1 LTELLKIVI
10 LLYSIICFILISTDF
25 AITALS
31 QGVTSDGKDS
41 YTSSTDRSNE
51 SEDITVIDA
60 VGDLDCSSIFHDG
73 ILKDKPDLFI
83 ALGDLCYKR
92 DLTNFTIT
100 YSDFKNTN
108 KMECVIGNHDSEE
121 NGNLRILNQALE
133 YCGDH
138 WYRKV
143 AKNSTL
149 LIGLNTN
156 GNTTLQTNWGQ
167 SLVTNSSFMKGIVNV
182 IILAHKPAHTPPG
195 SDHRPEDSTV
205 KMFSAIMNSAPK
217 NVRVFEVAAHNHLM
231 AESSNGQWFISGAG
245 SKNLYNFSPDSTW
258 PFVNNKV
265 QGYLQLKINNTD
277 GMILG
282 THFYGID
289 GRLIH

>member
-1 LTELLKIVI
+1 MTQLSKIVI
-10 LLYSIICFILISTDF
+10 LLYSIICFILISADV

-31 QGVTSDGKDS
+31 QGVTSDGKDNNA
-41 YTSSTDRSNE
+41 SSTAKSTE
-51 SEDITVIDA
+51 SKDITVIDA
-60 VGDLDCSSIFHDG
+60 VGDLDCSRRFHDG
-73 ILKDKPDLFI
+73 ILKDKPNLFI

-92 DLTNFTIT
+92 DLTNFTVT
-100 YSDFKNTN
+100 YNDFKNTN
-108 KMECVIGNHDSEE
+108 KLECVIGNHDSEE
-121 NGNLRILNQALE
+121 NGNLRILNQALD

-138 WYRKV
+138 WYRKI
-143 AKNSTL
+143 ADNSTL

-156 GNTTLQTNWGQ
+156 GNTTLQTNWAQ
-167 SLVTNSSFMKGIVNV
+167 SLLTNSSFMKGIVNV

-205 KMFSAIMNSAPK
+205 KMFSAIVDSAPN

-245 SKNLYNFSPDSTW
+245 SKKLYNFSPDSNW

-265 QGYLQLKINNTD
+265 QGYLQFKINNTD

-282 THFYGID
+282 TNFYGID
-289 GRLIH
+289 GRLID

>member
-1 LTELLKIVI
+1 MSKIGI
-10 LLYSIICFILISTDF
+10 LLYSILFFITISADF
-25 AITALS
+25 TITALS
-31 QGVTSDGKDS
+31 QGITSDGKDN
-41 YTSSTDRSNE
+41 YASSTAKSNE

-60 VGDLDCSSIFHDG
+60 VGDIDCSSRLHDR
-73 ILKDKPDLFI
+73 IINDKPTLFI

-92 DLTNFTIT
+92 DLTNFTLT

-108 KMECVIGNHDSEE
+108 KLECVIGNHDSEE

-143 AKNSTL
+143 ANNSTL

-156 GNTTLQTNWGQ
+156 GNTTLQANWGQ
-167 SLVTNSSFMKGIVNV
+167 ALITNSSFMKGIVNV

-195 SDHRPEDSTV
+195 SDHMPENPTV
-205 KMFSAIMNSAPK
+205 KMFSAIVNSAPK

-245 SKNLYNFSPDSTW
+245 SKRLYNFSPDSTW

-265 QGYLQLKINNTD
+265 QGYLQFKINNTD

>member
-1 LTELLKIVI
+1 LTELSKIVI
-10 LLYSIICFILISTDF
+10 LLYSILFFITISADF
-25 AITALS
+25 TITALS
-31 QGVTSDGKDS
+31 QGITSDGKDNYGS
-41 YTSSTDRSNE
+41 FTSKSNE
-51 SEDITVIDA
+51 SEGISVIDA
-60 VGDLDCSSIFHDG
+60 VGDIDCSSRFHDG
-73 ILKDKPDLFI
+73 ILKDKPTLFI
-83 ALGDLCYKR
+83 AIGDLCYKR

-108 KMECVIGNHDSEE
+108 KLECVIGNHDSEE
-121 NGNLRILNQALE
+121 NGNLRVLNQALE

-143 AKNSTL
+143 VNNSTL

-156 GNTTLQTNWGQ
+156 GNTTLQANWGQ
-167 SLVTNSSFMKGIVNV
+167 ALITNSSFMKGIVNV

-195 SDHRPEDSTV
+195 SDHMPENSTV
-205 KMFSAIMNSAPK
+205 KMFSAIVNSAPK

-245 SKNLYNFSPDSTW
+245 NKRLYNFSPDSNW

-265 QGYLQLKINNTD
+265 QGYLQFKINNTD
-277 GMILG
+277 GTVLG

>member
-1 LTELLKIVI
+1 LSKIVI
-10 LLYSIICFILISTDF
+10 LLYSIICFILISAKFT
-25 AITALS
+25 ITALS

-41 YTSSTDRSNE
+41 YASSTAKSNE
-51 SEDITVIDA
+51 LEYITVIDA
-60 VGDLDCSSIFHDG
+60 VGDLDCYSRFHDR
-73 ILKDKPDLFI
+73 ILKDKPNLFI
-83 ALGDLCYKR
+83 ALGDLCYKQ
-92 DLTNFTIT
+92 DLTNFTVT
-100 YSDFKNTN
+100 YNDFKNTN
-108 KMECVIGNHDSEE
+108 KLECVIGNHDSEE

-138 WYRKV
+138 WYRKL

-156 GNTTLQTNWGQ
+156 GNITLQTNWGQ
-167 SLVTNSSFMKGIVNV
+167 ALVTNSSFMKGIVNV

-195 SDHRPEDSTV
+195 SDHRAEDSTV
-205 KMFSAIMNSAPK
+205 KMFSAIVNSAPN

-231 AESSNGQWFISGAG
+231 AESSNGQWFVSGAG
-245 SKNLYNFSPDSTW
+245 SKRLYEYSPDSTW
-258 PFVNNKV
+258 SFVNNKV
-265 QGYLQLKINNTD
+265 QGYLQFKINNTD

>member
-1 LTELLKIVI
+1 MFKII
-10 LLYSIICFILISTDF
+10 YFILILILVSAFTL
-25 AITALS
+25 TAFS
-31 QGVTSDGKDS
+31 QTVTNDS
-41 YTSSTDRSNE
+41 SINLFVAPISEVNE
-51 SEDITVIDA
+51 SGNITIIDA
-60 VGDLDCSSIFHDG
+60 VGDLDCSKTLHDQ
-73 ILKDKPDLFI
+73 IKNDNPTIFI

-100 YSDFKNTN
+100 YSDLKNTN
-108 KMECVIGNHDSEE
+108 KFECLIGNHDSEQ
-121 NGNLRILNQALE
+121 NGNLKILNQALE

-143 AKNSTL
+143 ANNSTL

-156 GNTTLQTNWGQ
+156 GNTSLQTNLGQ
-167 SLVTNSSFMKGIVNV
+167 ALITNSSFMKGIVNV

-195 SDHRPEDSTV
+195 SDHSPENSTV
-205 KMFSAIMNSAPK
+205 KMFSSIVNSTPK
-217 NVRVFEVAAHNHLM
+217 NFRVFEVAAHNHLM

-245 SKNLYNFSPDSTW
+245 SKKLYNFSPDSAW

-265 QGYLQLKINNTD
+265 QGYLQFKINNTD
-277 GMILG
+277 GMMLRA
-282 THFYGID
+282 HFYGFD

>member
-1 LTELLKIVI
+1 LSKIVI
-10 LLYSIICFILISTDF
+10 LLYSILFFITISADF

-31 QGVTSDGKDS
+31 QGITSDGKDNYAS
-41 YTSSTDRSNE
+41 YTAKSNE

-60 VGDLDCSSIFHDG
+60 VGDIDCSSRLHDR
-73 ILKDKPDLFI
+73 IINDKPTLFI

-92 DLTNFTIT
+92 DLTNFTLT

-108 KMECVIGNHDSEE
+108 KLECVIGNHDSEE

-143 AKNSTL
+143 ANNSTL

-156 GNTTLQTNWGQ
+156 GNTTLQANWGQ
-167 SLVTNSSFMKGIVNV
+167 ALITNSSFMKGIVNV
-182 IILAHKPAHTPPG
+182 TILAHKPAHTPPG
-195 SDHRPEDSTV
+195 SDHMPENPTV
-205 KMFSAIMNSAPK
+205 KMFSAIMNSAPN

-231 AESSNGQWFISGAG
+231 AESNNGRWFISGAG
-245 SKNLYNFSPDSTW
+245 SKRLYNFSPDSTW

-265 QGYLQLKINNTD
+265 QGYLQFKINNTD

-282 THFYGID
+282 AHFYGID

>member
-1 LTELLKIVI
+1 MFKII
-10 LLYSIICFILISTDF
+10 FFILILILVSAFTL
-25 AITALS
+25 TAFS
-31 QGVTSDGKDS
+31 QTVTNDS
-41 YTSSTDRSNE
+41 SINLFVAPISEVNE
-51 SEDITVIDA
+51 SGNITIIDA
-60 VGDLDCSSIFHDG
+60 VGDLDCSKTLHDQ
-73 ILKDKPDLFI
+73 IKNDNPTIFI

-100 YSDFKNTN
+100 YTDLKNTN
-108 KMECVIGNHDSEE
+108 KLECLIGNHDSEE
-121 NGNLRILNQALE
+121 NGNLKILNQASE

-143 AKNSTL
+143 ANNSTL

-156 GNTTLQTNWGQ
+156 GNTSLQTNLGQ
-167 SLVTNSSFMKGIVNV
+167 ALVTNSSFMKGIVNV

-195 SDHRPEDSTV
+195 SDHSPENSTV
-205 KMFSAIMNSAPK
+205 KMFSAIVNSAPK
-217 NVRVFEVAAHNHLM
+217 NFRVFEVAAHNHLM

-245 SKNLYNFSPDSTW
+245 SKKLYNFSPDSAW

-265 QGYLQLKINNTD
+265 QGYLQFKINNTD
-277 GMILG
+277 GMMFG
-282 THFYGID
+282 AHFYGFD

>member
-1 LTELLKIVI
+1 LSKIVI
-10 LLYSIICFILISTDF
+10 LLYSILFFITISADF
-25 AITALS
+25 TITALS
-31 QGVTSDGKDS
+31 QGITSDGKDN
-41 YTSSTDRSNE
+41 YASSTAKSNE

-60 VGDLDCSSIFHDG
+60 VGDIDCSSRLHDR
-73 ILKDKPDLFI
+73 IINDKPTLFI

-92 DLTNFTIT
+92 DLTNFTVT

-108 KMECVIGNHDSEE
+108 KLECVIGNHDSEE

-143 AKNSTL
+143 ANNSTL

-156 GNTTLQTNWGQ
+156 GNTTLQANWGQ
-167 SLVTNSSFMKGIVNV
+167 ALITNSSFMKGIVNV

-195 SDHRPEDSTV
+195 SDHMPENSTV
-205 KMFSAIMNSAPK
+205 KMFSAIVNSAPK

-245 SKNLYNFSPDSTW
+245 SKRLYNFSPDSTW
-258 PFVNNKV
+258 PFVNNNV
-265 QGYLQLKINNTD
+265 QGYLQFKINNTD

>member
-1 LTELLKIVI
+1 M
-10 LLYSIICFILISTDF
+10 
-25 AITALS
+25 
-31 QGVTSDGKDS
+31 
-41 YTSSTDRSNE
+41 
-51 SEDITVIDA
+51 TVIDA
-60 VGDLDCSSIFHDG
+60 VGDIDCSSSLHDR
-73 ILKDKPDLFI
+73 IIKDKPTLFI

-100 YSDFKNTN
+100 YSDLKNTN
-108 KMECVIGNHDSEE
+108 KLECVIGNHDSEE

-133 YCGDH
+133 YYGDH

-143 AKNSTL
+143 ANNSTL

-156 GNTTLQTNWGQ
+156 GNSTLQKNWGQ
-167 SLVTNSSFMKGIVNV
+167 ALVTNSSFIKGIVNV

-195 SDHRPEDSTV
+195 SDHRPQNSTV
-205 KMFSAIMNSAPK
+205 KMFLAIVNSAPK
-217 NVRVFEVAAHNHLM
+217 NVLVFEVAAHNYLM

-245 SKNLYNFSPDSTW
+245 SKRLYNFSPDSNW

-265 QGYLQLKINNTD
+265 QGYLQFKINNTD

>member
-1 LTELLKIVI
+1 MI
-10 LLYSIICFILISTDF
+10 LLYSIICFILISANFT
-25 AITALS
+25 ITALS

-41 YTSSTDRSNE
+41 YTSSTGRSNE

-60 VGDLDCSSIFHDG
+60 VGDLDCSSRFHDR
-73 ILKDKPDLFI
+73 ILKDKPTLFI

-92 DLTNFTIT
+92 DLTNFTVT
-100 YSDFKNTN
+100 YNDFKNTN
-108 KMECVIGNHDSEE
+108 KLECVIGNHDSEE

-167 SLVTNSSFMKGIVNV
+167 ALVTNSSFMKGIVNV

-205 KMFSAIMNSAPK
+205 KMFSAIVNSAPN

-231 AESSNGQWFISGAG
+231 AESSNGQWFTSGAG
-245 SKNLYNFSPDSTW
+245 SKRLYNFSPDSTW
-258 PFVNNKV
+258 SFVNNKV
-265 QGYLQLKINNTD
+265 QGYLQFKINNTD

>member
-1 LTELLKIVI
+1 MSKIVI
-10 LLYSIICFILISTDF
+10 LLYSIICFILISANFT
-25 AITALS
+25 ITALS

-41 YTSSTDRSNE
+41 YASSTGKSNE
-51 SEDITVIDA
+51 SEYITVIDA
-60 VGDLDCSSIFHDG
+60 VGDLDCSSRFHDR
-73 ILKDKPDLFI
+73 ILKDKPNLFI
-83 ALGDLCYKR
+83 ALGDLCYKQ
-92 DLTNFTIT
+92 DLTNFTVT
-100 YSDFKNTN
+100 YNDFKNTN
-108 KMECVIGNHDSEE
+108 KLECVIGNHDSEE

-138 WYRKV
+138 WYRKL

-167 SLVTNSSFMKGIVNV
+167 ALVTNSSFMKGIVNV

-195 SDHRPEDSTV
+195 SDHRAEDSTV
-205 KMFSAIMNSAPK
+205 KMFSAIVNSAPN

-245 SKNLYNFSPDSTW
+245 SKRLYEYSPDSTW
-258 PFVNNKV
+258 SFVNNKV
-265 QGYLQLKINNTD
+265 QGYLQFKINNTD

>member
-1 LTELLKIVI
+1 LTELSKIVI
-10 LLYSIICFILISTDF
+10 LLFSIICFILIRTDF

-41 YTSSTDRSNE
+41 YPSSTAKSNE

-60 VGDLDCSSIFHDG
+60 VGDIDCSSSFHDG
-73 ILKDKPDLFI
+73 ILNDKPNLFI
-83 ALGDLCYKR
+83 VLGDLCYKK

-100 YSDFKNTN
+100 YSDFRNTN
-108 KMECVIGNHDSEE
+108 KLECVIGNHDSEE

-143 AKNSTL
+143 ANNSTL

-167 SLVTNSSFMKGIVNV
+167 VLVTNSSLMKGIVNV

-195 SDHRPEDSTV
+195 SDHIPENSTV
-205 KMFSAIMNSAPK
+205 KMFSAIVNSTP
-217 NVRVFEVAAHNHLM
+217 NNIRVFEVTAHNHLM
-231 AESSNGQWFISGAG
+231 AGSSNGQWFISGAG
-245 SKNLYNFSPDSTW
+245 NKKLYNFSPDSDW
-258 PFVNNKV
+258 PFVNNKE
-265 QGYLQLKINNTD
+265 QGYLQFKINNTD
-277 GMILG
+277 GMVLS
-282 THFYGID
+282 TDFNGID
-289 GRLIH
+289 GRPIH

>member
-1 LTELLKIVI
+1 MTELSKIVI
-10 LLYSIICFILISTDF
+10 LLYSIICFILISADF

-31 QGVTSDGKDS
+31 QEVTSDGKDS
-41 YTSSTDRSNE
+41 YASSTARLNE
-51 SEDITVIDA
+51 SENITVIDA
-60 VGDLDCSSIFHDG
+60 VGDLDCSRRFHDG
-73 ILKDKPDLFI
+73 ILKDKPTLFI

-92 DLTNFTIT
+92 DLTNFTVT

-108 KMECVIGNHDSEE
+108 KLECVIGNHDSEE

-143 AKNSTL
+143 ANNSTL

-156 GNTTLQTNWGQ
+156 GNITFQTNWGQ
-167 SLVTNSSFMKGIVNV
+167 EVVTNSSLMKGIVNV

-205 KMFSAIMNSAPK
+205 KMFSAIVNSAPN
-217 NVRVFEVAAHNHLM
+217 NVQVFEVAAHNHLM
-231 AESSNGQWFISGAG
+231 AESSNGEWFISGAG
-245 SKNLYNFSPDSTW
+245 SKKLYNFSPDSTW

-265 QGYLQLKINNTD
+265 QGYLQFKINNTD
-277 GMILG
+277 GNILG